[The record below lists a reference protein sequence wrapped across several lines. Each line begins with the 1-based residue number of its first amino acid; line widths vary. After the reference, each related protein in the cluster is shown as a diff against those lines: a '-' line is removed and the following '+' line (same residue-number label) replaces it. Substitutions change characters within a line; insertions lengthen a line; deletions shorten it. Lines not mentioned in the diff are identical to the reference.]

1 MNEPVDNLVCRCKL
15 PFRDINHGAQLTGS
29 AVIAA
34 VAVVSGLVAGQVI
47 ALSANRVVPYVD
59 GEEFALEKDAGEEFA
74 AGRCC

>member
-1 MNEPVDNLVCRCKL
+1 VNDRADNVVCRCKL
-15 PFRDINHGAQLTGS
+15 PFRDINRGAQLTGS
-29 AVIAA
+29 AVTAA

-47 ALSANRVVPYVD
+47 ALSGSRVVPYVD